1 MLERLESLATKYPID
16 IVAHLVI
23 LIPVL
28 VGVARFSYLKRDMK
42 LVMLFLIGDFS
53 TETMSLLS
61 MLRGGTTVHMLDIR
75 ASLNIAL
82 VTSIYGAALI
92 RPRQQKIMVGVGI
105 LFFLFS
111 VIAYSGRVVAPWSQT
126 AFRVFAIGATLAYY
140 NAILADLNLKKIHH
154 HSMFWFTMGLLFYVG
169 GTLFSML
176 FNQYLHD
183 EATPAAISD
192 QFTVLS
198 QSLYIAFCL
207 LATLGFWVS
216 KYDLKNYFER
226 NYFTDNVFKDN

>member
-1 MLERLESLATKYPID
+1 MLERLNSLATKYPID

-23 LIPVL
+23 LIPIL

-42 LVMLFLIGDFS
+42 LVLLFLLGDFS

-82 VTSIYGAALI
+82 VTGIYGVALI
-92 RPRQQKIMVGVGI
+92 RPGQKKAIVALGI

-111 VIAYSGRVVAPWSQT
+111 IVAYSGRVVAPWSQT
-126 AFRVFAIGATLAYY
+126 AFRIFAIGATLAYY
-140 NAILADLNLKKIHH
+140 NAILADLNLKKIYH
-154 HSMFWFTMGLLFYVG
+154 HSMFWFTMGLLFYAG

-183 EATPAAISD
+183 ETTPATISD

-216 KYDLKNYFER
+216 RYDQKNYFER
-226 NYFTDNVFKDN
+226 NYLKDNFFRDS

>member
-1 MLERLESLATKYPID
+1 MLERLNSLATKYPID

-28 VGVARFSYLKRDMK
+28 VGAVRFPYLKRDMK
-42 LVMLFLIGDFS
+42 LVMLFLIGDFG

-82 VTSIYGAALI
+82 VTAVYGAALI
-92 RPRQQKIMVGVGI
+92 RPRQKKIIVGVGV
-105 LFFLFS
+105 LFFLVS

-154 HSMFWFTMGLLFYVG
+154 HSMFWFTVGLLFYAG

-183 EATPAAISD
+183 EDTPGAIYD
-192 QFTVLS
+192 QFTVLV

-207 LATLGFWVS
+207 LVTVGFWMS
-216 KYDLKNYFER
+216 KYDQKNYFPR
-226 NYFTDNVFKDN
+226 NYFNDNIFRDY